1 MILSSRIKR
10 EALLI
15 EVVNCLKTPFPFRSF
30 HSLDQS
36 QFVLS
41 LMANG
46 KWQMAG
52 GKWQMANGKWL
63 EFGVYDLNV
72 TKPNFSGVAFV
83 SRLVK
88 NRAACA
94 ETLT

>member
-46 KWQMAG
+46 KWQV
-52 GKWQMANGKWL
+52 ANGKWL